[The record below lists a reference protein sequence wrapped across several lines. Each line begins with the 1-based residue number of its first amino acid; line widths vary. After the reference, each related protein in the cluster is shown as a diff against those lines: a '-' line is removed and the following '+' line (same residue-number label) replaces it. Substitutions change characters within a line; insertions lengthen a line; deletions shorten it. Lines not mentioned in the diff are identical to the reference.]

1 MTICIGVKVNDGVVF
16 VADSAS
22 SIVVQGA
29 DGQQGIQRVYNH
41 GDKVFNLYRG
51 LPVAAMTCGL
61 GAFGSESISTIA
73 KGIRKEMMDA
83 GSGIEPNSY
92 SVKAITT
99 FAYDRFLKKFEGLD
113 DGTRAVASFEFFVGG
128 YSHDDG
134 GSEIW
139 KFQFAKGNATEPTLI
154 ADRGVCNIIWAG
166 QPEACTRLV
175 LGHASVTYDVL
186 RRANLT
192 HEQALNLVDSIR
204 REAEAPLL
212 APAMPVIDAIDL
224 AEFLA
229 GTSAKFVKFLPGADT
244 VGGSLDVA
252 TVTKFEG
259 FRWVRRKHF
268 YPPELNRETDHVS

>member
-1 MTICIGVKVNDGVVF
+1 MMAPDSGIGPDNY
-16 VADSAS
+16 
-22 SIVVQGA
+22 SI
-29 DGQQGIQRVYNH
+29 
-41 GDKVFNLYRG
+41 
-51 LPVAAMTCGL
+51 
-61 GAFGSESISTIA
+61 
-73 KGIRKEMMDA
+73 KGIAD
-83 GSGIEPNSY
+83 
-92 SVKAITT
+92 
-99 FAYDRFLKKFEGLD
+99 FAYGQFLKKFEALD

-128 YSHDDG
+128 YSADDG

-139 KFQFAKGNATEPTLI
+139 KFQFADGNAAEPALI
-154 ADRGVCNIIWAG
+154 ADKGVCRIIWAG
-166 QPEACTRLV
+166 QPEACLRLV

-192 HEQALNLVDSIR
+192 HEQALSLVDSIQR
-204 REAEAPLL
+204 DAEAPLL

-259 FRWVRRKHF
+259 FRWVKRKHF